1 MTIEVMNKYDLILY
15 DLDGTVWDSIPL
27 IMKCFKLAYLDV
39 LGRCDR
45 SDEDLKSYIGRPL
58 PDTFAMHEPKTSE
71 ALLEAYLAHNSKL
84 LENDEIPMFDGVLTE
99 LHRIKELGIRQGFV
113 TSKRTVS
120 AGTTLRLKGL
130 DDFFDVCICK
140 EDTKNHKPRP
150 DPIISAAQKAKITDM
165 SRVIYIGDALVDAL
179 CAKNAGTDFALVEW
193 SQMDKEKII
202 AAAPSGSRIISRFT
216 DVLDYDA

>member
-1 MTIEVMNKYDLILY
+1 MNKYGLILY

-58 PDTFAMHEPKTSE
+58 PDTFAMHDPKTSE
-71 ALLEAYLAHNSKL
+71 ALLKAYLAHNSVL
-84 LENDEIPMFDGVLTE
+84 LENDEIPLFDGVISE
-99 LHRIKELGIRQGFV
+99 LHKIRDLGIPQGFV

-130 DDFFDVCICK
+130 DNFFDVGICK
-140 EDTKNHKPRP
+140 EDTESHKPNP
-150 DPIISAAQKAKITDM
+150 DPIITAAKAVNITDM
-165 SRVIYIGDALVDAL
+165 SWVIYIGDALVDAL

>member
-1 MTIEVMNKYDLILY
+1 MNKYGLILY
-15 DLDGTVWDSIPL
+15 DLDGTIWDSIPL

-39 LGRCDR
+39 FGRCDR

-58 PDTFAMHEPKTSE
+58 PDTFAMHDPKTSE
-71 ALLEAYLAHNSKL
+71 ALLKAYFTHNGAL
-84 LENDEIPMFDGVLTE
+84 LENDKIPLFDGVISE
-99 LHRIKELGIRQGFV
+99 MHKIRDLGIPQGFV

-120 AGTTLRLKGL
+120 AGITLRLKGL
-130 DDFFDVCICK
+130 DNFFDVGICK
-140 EDTKNHKPRP
+140 EDTENHKPNP
-150 DPIISAAQKAKITDM
+150 DPIITAAKAVNITDM

>member
-1 MTIEVMNKYDLILY
+1 MNKYGLILY

-58 PDTFAMHEPKTSE
+58 PDTFAMHDPKTSE
-71 ALLEAYLAHNSKL
+71 ALLKAYLAHNSVL
-84 LENDEIPMFDGVLTE
+84 LENDEIPLFDGVISE
-99 LHRIKELGIRQGFV
+99 LHKIRDLGIPQGFV

-130 DDFFDVCICK
+130 DNFFDVGICK
-140 EDTKNHKPRP
+140 EDTESHKPNP
-150 DPIISAAQKAKITDM
+150 DPIITAAKAVNITDM
-165 SRVIYIGDALVDAL
+165 RRVIYIGDALVDAL

>member
-1 MTIEVMNKYDLILY
+1 MNKYGLILY

-58 PDTFAMHEPKTSE
+58 PDTFAMHDPKTSE
-71 ALLEAYLAHNSKL
+71 ALLKAYLAHNSVL
-84 LENDEIPMFDGVLTE
+84 LENDEIPLFDGVISE
-99 LHRIKELGIRQGFV
+99 LHKIRDLGIPQGFV

-130 DDFFDVCICK
+130 DNFFDVGICK
-140 EDTKNHKPRP
+140 EDTESHKPNP
-150 DPIISAAQKAKITDM
+150 DPIITAAKAVNITDM
-165 SRVIYIGDALVDAL
+165 SRIIYIGDALVDAL

-193 SQMDKEKII
+193 SQMNKEKII

>member
-1 MTIEVMNKYDLILY
+1 MNKYGLILY

-27 IMKCFKLAYLDV
+27 IMKCFRLAYLDV

-58 PDTFAMHEPKTSE
+58 PDTFAMHDPKTSE
-71 ALLEAYLAHNSKL
+71 ALLKAYLAHNSVL
-84 LENDEIPMFDGVLTE
+84 LENDEIPLFDGVISE
-99 LHRIKELGIRQGFV
+99 LHKIRDLGIPQGFV

-130 DDFFDVCICK
+130 DNFFDVGICK
-140 EDTKNHKPRP
+140 EDTESHKPNP
-150 DPIISAAQKAKITDM
+150 DPIITAAKAVNITDM

-179 CAKNAGTDFALVEW
+179 CAKNAGIDFALVEW

>member
-1 MTIEVMNKYDLILY
+1 MNKYGLILY

-58 PDTFAMHEPKTSE
+58 PDTFAMHDPKTSE
-71 ALLEAYLAHNSKL
+71 ALLKAYLAHNSVL
-84 LENDEIPMFDGVLTE
+84 LENDEIPLFDGVISE
-99 LHRIKELGIRQGFV
+99 LHKIRDLGIPQGFV

-130 DDFFDVCICK
+130 DNFFDVGICK
-140 EDTKNHKPRP
+140 EDTESHKPNP
-150 DPIISAAQKAKITDM
+150 DPIITAAKAVNITDM

>member
-1 MTIEVMNKYDLILY
+1 MNKYGLILY
-15 DLDGTVWDSIPL
+15 DLDGTIWDSIPL

-39 LGRCDR
+39 FGRCDR

-58 PDTFAMHEPKTSE
+58 PDTFAMHDPKTSE
-71 ALLEAYLAHNSKL
+71 ALLKAYFTHNGAL
-84 LENDEIPMFDGVLTE
+84 LENDEIPLFDGVISE
-99 LHRIKELGIRQGFV
+99 MHKIRDLGIPQGFV

-120 AGTTLRLKGL
+120 AGITLRLKGL
-130 DDFFDVCICK
+130 DNFFDVGICK
-140 EDTKNHKPRP
+140 EDTESHKPNP
-150 DPIISAAQKAKITDM
+150 DPIITAAKAVNITDM